1 MTPGLRAVLNDLQP
15 LRLLLLL
22 LRVAAAVAV
31 VVVVVLPATALPLR
45 PLLRCCP
52 SVRVCFVPQLLQ
64 AQFTKTIFRAEIV
77 EQREKQSW
85 DAQTPSPP

>member
-1 MTPGLRAVLNDLQP
+1 MRLQP

-31 VVVVVLPATALPLR
+31 VVAVVLPATALPLR

-52 SVRVCFVPQLLQ
+52 SVRVCCPCRRALVPQPQKYL
-64 AQFTKTIFRAEIV
+64 TIF
-77 EQREKQSW
+77 
-85 DAQTPSPP
+85 QTDFERKGSAKSETELGRTNAPPP